1 MSTCPPHPSQ
11 PTTPFNPSA
20 IPSLTHVH
28 SNFAPNY
35 TSFSPTYHPAETPMP
50 AHKKRRVDDDLLP
63 SFTSPASGSTTDHI
77 KALTAEI
84 EQPEKKLDKLTKE
97 RETFRYKKR
106 APRLD
111 VRQKLDAIFNVVKDV
126 AKWTLGEFLFKLKN
140 EDGTKFHR
148 SSTHAATVSQ
158 FLQGQ
163 TTYSPSDILDAWF
176 RNSDGGTIRVLTH
189 R

>member
-1 MSTCPPHPSQ
+1 
-11 PTTPFNPSA
+11 
-20 IPSLTHVH
+20 
-28 SNFAPNY
+28 
-35 TSFSPTYHPAETPMP
+35 MP

-77 KALTAEI
+77 KALTTAI

-140 EDGTKFHR
+140 EDSTKFHR
-148 SSTHAATVSQ
+148 SSTHAAMVSQ

-163 TTYSPSDILDAWF
+163 TT
-176 RNSDGGTIRVLTH
+176 
-189 R
+189 

>member
-1 MSTCPPHPSQ
+1 
-11 PTTPFNPSA
+11 
-20 IPSLTHVH
+20 
-28 SNFAPNY
+28 
-35 TSFSPTYHPAETPMP
+35 MP

-63 SFTSPASGSTTDHI
+63 SFVSPGSGSTADNQLHI

-84 EQPEKKLDKLTKE
+84 EQLQKKLDKLTKE
-97 RETFRYKKR
+97 REMFGYKKR

-111 VRQKLDAIFNVVKDV
+111 VREKLDAIFKVVKDV
-126 AKWTLGEFLFKLKN
+126 AKWTLGEFLYHVFKLKN

-176 RNSDGGTIRVLTH
+176 RNSDGRISTESYQ
-189 R
+189 

>member
-1 MSTCPPHPSQ
+1 MDALNPPQTPQDGSTGQISQVWQTGNVYMSPYPSQ
-11 PTTPFNPSA
+11 PTSPFNPSA

-63 SFTSPASGSTTDHI
+63 SFVSPGSGSTADNQLHI

-84 EQPEKKLDKLTKE
+84 EQLQKKLDKLTKE
-97 RETFRYKKR
+97 REMFGYKKR

-111 VRQKLDAIFNVVKDV
+111 VREKLDAIFKVVKDV
-126 AKWTLGEFLFKLKN
+126 AKWTLGEFLYHVFKLK
-140 EDGTKFHR
+140 
-148 SSTHAATVSQ
+148 
-158 FLQGQ
+158 
-163 TTYSPSDILDAWF
+163 
-176 RNSDGGTIRVLTH
+176 
-189 R
+189 